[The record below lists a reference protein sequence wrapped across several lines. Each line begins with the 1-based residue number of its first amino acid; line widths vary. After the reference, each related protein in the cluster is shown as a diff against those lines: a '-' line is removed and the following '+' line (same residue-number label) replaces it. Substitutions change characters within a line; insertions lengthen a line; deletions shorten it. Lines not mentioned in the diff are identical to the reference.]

1 MHTFFSLLFL
11 LSLLLFVLTLIK
23 PAWGS
28 LGIFKCRICG
38 AIFWLV
44 VTAISV
50 FGYLQTRPVALI
62 ISEGSKDV
70 TIEVVQENTPTIN
83 ATSVNAIKDASNVE
97 QSLGSAAKKLE
108 DDVVQLYSEA
118 KNATLEELNKA
129 KNSSSAKDLEQAG
142 QYVEQAANATA
153 KAVSSAVDTADKK
166 ATPVINSAEKSGQ
179 EALTKTEQIEQSAAT
194 TLENTA
200 GAIISTG
207 QEIVQS
213 ITELASGNS
222 TDRNATEP
230 AKQQNSTKK

>member
-1 MHTFFSLLFL
+1 MHTFFSVLFL

-28 LGIFKCRICG
+28 LGIFKCRVCG
-38 AIFWLV
+38 AIFWLL

-62 ISEGSKDV
+62 ISEGPKDV
-70 TIEVVQENTPTIN
+70 NIAVVQENTPPIN
-83 ATSVNAIKDASNVE
+83 AAKDASSVE
-97 QSLGSAAKKLE
+97 QSLNSAAQKLE
-108 DDVVQLYSEA
+108 NATTNFYNEA

-129 KNSSSAKDLEQAG
+129 AQSSTAKDLKQATEYAG
-142 QYVEQAANATA
+142 QAVNATA
-153 KAVSSAVDTADKK
+153 KAISSAVDTADKK
-166 ATPVINSAEKSGQ
+166 AAPAVNAAEKGSQ
-179 EALTKTEQIEQSAAT
+179 EALAKTEQIEQSAAT

-213 ITELASGNS
+213 ITNLASGNS
-222 TDRNATEP
+222 TAHNATAP
-230 AKQQNSTKK
+230 ASNSTKK